1 MIYFATWA
9 LADSKMQPNEML
21 LAQKYE
27 RLLVIFF
34 IEPIELFIIHPMIIY
49 EDLDD

>member
-1 MIYFATWA
+1 
-9 LADSKMQPNEML
+9 MQPNEML
-21 LAQKYE
+21 LAQNYKGI
-27 RLLVIFF
+27 LVIFF